1 MKVLVL
7 SVTAGEGHN
16 SISKAVIQQLNEM
29 GIENKMIDI
38 LKKDKLR
45 QFISNDLYIYACKH
59 MKKFLTGSYHSLQK
73 RNPMKRE
80 HTPVN
85 GMISTV
91 KKEIYRQI
99 EEYQPDVVFCTHIYS
114 ARLIGDYRKKFP
126 NRKMKTVSILHD
138 FTVHPYWETVI
149 DLDYLLTPNSA
160 FDATLEYKGYQ
171 KKQLVETGL
180 PVASKFSLE
189 GDKKAA
195 RRKLGLDENRTTLM
209 VMNGGF
215 GVANNKKLLK
225 QLDEIDA
232 DFQIILVN
240 GRNEKS
246 KKEVDALL
254 EKDKISKKVLNLG
267 YSTVVDELM
276 DASDCILGKVGGVSV
291 CEALNKRLPIIVV
304 NEPPAQEYDN
314 MKFLTEQNAA
324 IYIDKR
330 KNFGKILKEYLS
342 DTTKL
347 EPLKENIERLRR
359 PNAARD
365 AAAFMVRL
373 AEENEKER
381 LAEPSR

>member
-1 MKVLVL
+1 
-7 SVTAGEGHN
+7 
-16 SISKAVIQQLNEM
+16 
-29 GIENKMIDI
+29 
-38 LKKDKLR
+38 
-45 QFISNDLYIYACKH
+45 
-59 MKKFLTGSYHSLQK
+59 
-73 RNPMKRE
+73 
-80 HTPVN
+80 
-85 GMISTV
+85 
-91 KKEIYRQI
+91 
-99 EEYQPDVVFCTHIYS
+99 
-114 ARLIGDYRKKFP
+114 
-126 NRKMKTVSILHD
+126 
-138 FTVHPYWETVI
+138 
-149 DLDYLLTPNSA
+149 
-160 FDATLEYKGYQ
+160 
-171 KKQLVETGL
+171 
-180 PVASKFSLE
+180 
-189 GDKKAA
+189 
-195 RRKLGLDENRTTLM
+195 
-209 VMNGGF
+209 MNGGF